1 MRSAQA
7 DTASKP
13 ASKTHLSTVEPIFS
27 NKNHTNVFEH
37 FQFCLHFCFEIDCF
51 FLCFAWYLLSWF
63 ESFNPRLWGP
73 DWAFKQLR
81 VKPNNPGLPKNST
94 QLTRAV
100 GFRETSRK
108 HHENH
113 RFTQLQPHL
122 ASSIFAAVECKPSVG
137 PNCIT
142 TDSSKRS
149 CSSVMV
155 EAVEVEATTKLK
167 KNNMFQWNWAYLLNF
182 YGWCSQQLKSRV
194 M

>member
-1 MRSAQA
+1 MFSFAFTSAV
-7 DTASKP
+7 K
-13 ASKTHLSTVEPIFS
+13 LI
-27 NKNHTNVFEH
+27 
-37 FQFCLHFCFEIDCF
+37 
-51 FLCFAWYLLSWF
+51 
-63 ESFNPRLWGP
+63 ESFSVLWYICFVDLNPSIRGFGAQTELSNSFGSSLITQ
-73 DWAFKQLR
+73 AS
-81 VKPNNPGLPKNST
+81 NKNST

-155 EAVEVEATTKLK
+155 EAVEVEANQVEKN
-167 KNNMFQWNWAYLLNF
+167 NNMFMWNWAYLLNF
-182 YGWCSQQLKSRV
+182 YGWCSQQLKLLV
-194 M
+194 I